1 MALKI
6 KAGTVFVLP
15 VEIDDPDFDHID
27 AIEFIFKQEL
37 GGETLK
43 TAYWSR
49 DGESRD
55 CRKKDAENI
64 IFVMFSRE
72 DSYQFLQDDMF
83 QLDTRIHYEN
93 SVTNPYTNIIRLRM
107 NATLF
112 ENGEEVSADG

>member
-1 MALKI
+1 MAIKI
-6 KAGTVFVLP
+6 KAGTVFMLP
-15 VEIDDPDFDHID
+15 VEIDDPDFDHISG
-27 AIEFIFKQEL
+27 IEFIFKQEQ

-55 CRKKDAENI
+55 AEKKDAENVI
-64 IFVMFSRE
+64 MVLFSRE
-72 DSYQFLQDDMF
+72 DSYKFAQDDMF

-93 SVTNPYTNIIRLRM
+93 TITNPYTNIIRLRM

-112 ENGEEVSADG
+112 ESGEEVNA

>member
-1 MALKI
+1 MAIKI

-15 VEIDDPDFDHID
+15 VEIDDADFDHID
-27 AIEFIFKQEL
+27 SIEFIFKQEQ

-55 CRKKDAENI
+55 CRKRDAENVI
-64 IFVMFSRE
+64 LVMFSRE
-72 DSYQFLQDDMF
+72 DSYKFAQDEMF

-112 ENGEEVSADG
+112 ESGEEVNA